1 MRTFENPISISDYIL
16 FLNEIL
22 KKVRVK
28 LIGEVTQF
36 KIHYPSGHV
45 YFTLKDKDGQ
55 GIINCVLWKSVYK
68 MCGVSLKE
76 GMEVIVSGSADIYS
90 PRGSLTF
97 KGETVELV
105 GEGAL
110 KKAYDELKEKLSKEG
125 IFDVERKRSI
135 PDYPQKI
142 GVITSIYGG
151 TVIHDF
157 TNNLGKFGFKIK
169 AINSKVEGQEA
180 VSELISSIKFFKKE
194 KIDVLVIIRG
204 GGSLESLVAFD
215 NEMLVREIIDFP
227 VPVITGIGHH
237 KDITLASLAA
247 DAMESTPNAVAHL
260 LNRSWEKAI
269 YKVDKYHQYIIH
281 TYQNSLNK
289 KEKELNH
296 LINQIIGS
304 FNLIFKEYK
313 KSEEK
318 VLRNISKLGGTIF
331 YQKKKTEEIKKII
344 FKDFLFLKENYLK
357 NLITFEKIVLHNN
370 PERQLELGY
379 SIVKVRGQIIKKIN
393 DVDVGEII
401 SINLLDGLINSEV
414 KNKKNKYE

>member
-68 MCGVSLKE
+68 MYGVSLKE

-125 IFDVERKRSI
+125 VFNSERKKPI

-142 GVITSIYGG
+142 GIITSIYGG

-157 TNNLGKFGFKIK
+157 ISNLGKFGFKIK
-169 AINSKVEGQEA
+169 AMNSKVEGQEA
-180 VSELISSIKFFKKE
+180 VSELISSVRSFKKE
-194 KIDVLVIIRG
+194 DIDVLVIIRG

-215 NEMLVREIIDFP
+215 NEMLVREIINFP

-237 KDITLASLAA
+237 KDVTLVSLAS

-269 YKVDKYHQYIIH
+269 HKVDKSHQYIIYS
-281 TYQNSLNK
+281 YQNNLNK
-289 KEKELNH
+289 KEKQLNY
-296 LINQIIGS
+296 LTDQIINS
-304 FNLIFKEYK
+304 FNFIFKEYK
-313 KSEEK
+313 RSEEK
-318 VLRNISKLGGTIF
+318 VLRNILKLERAIF
-331 YQKKKTEEIKKII
+331 YQKKKIGETKNGILKG
-344 FKDFLFLKENYLK
+344 FLILKENCLQ
-357 NLITFEKIVLHNN
+357 NLAAFERIVLYNN
-370 PERQLELGY
+370 PKRQLKLGY
-379 SIVKVRGQIIKKIN
+379 SIVKSKGRIVRKIK
-393 DVDVGEII
+393 DVDIGDIL
-401 SINLLDGLINSEV
+401 SIDLFDGIINSEV